1 MNIVTNSLRAA
12 ALSLF
17 ATSLL
22 LTGCKSKEKEKPKEE
37 TADVDSSYKGVIGK
51 TYAESKEWWPEKKKA
66 PAGAPNVLL
75 FLIDDAGYGT
85 ASAFGGLMETPTL
98 DSLANNGLRYT
109 NFHST
114 AVCSPTRAALLT
126 GRNHH
131 SVHMGYLNYSSLGF
145 PGYDAIMPGDKA
157 TIAEILHENSYN
169 TYAVGKY
176 HLAPLNEITPTGPFD
191 RWPTGRGFDHFY
203 GWQLG
208 HTDQYHPN
216 LYEDNNVIDIEPNT
230 KHVTTLFADK
240 AIKYIANQKST
251 APDNPFFLYFATG
264 AIHSPHQVDKKWSDL
279 YKGKFDKGWDWY
291 RTEVFARQKKL
302 GVIPINAVLQDRDPT
317 VAAWDSLSPDAKK
330 VYARYMEVYAGF
342 MSHADYEFGRIVN
355 YVKEI
360 GQLDNT
366 IIIVSIGDNGSSHSP
381 RHGNFNGYIRSLPED
396 KQVAE
401 ALKQLD
407 KFGTEHSD
415 MDAPSGWTQAT
426 NTPFRLWKADA
437 NSEGGTHQPL
447 IIFYPK
453 GIKEKG
459 GVRNQYGHM
468 IDITPTIIEL
478 VGAKVPDVIKG
489 YKQKPIEGT
498 SLAYSINDANALSK
512 HTVQYY
518 ELRGKRAIYQ
528 DGWKASVFHL
538 TGTDFA
544 NDVWELYNLN
554 DDFNERIDLATKNP
568 EKLKELQALFDSEA
582 KKYNVYP
589 LIDASQ
595 VSGPA
600 TRARSVFGKSDKIIL
615 YPGVDQYLTYSGPQ
629 FQEQSFS
636 ITAEVD
642 FKNKNEQGV
651 LFATGDGF
659 DGLSLYIKDGKFQV
673 AHNTG
678 SIVRYLQSD
687 KPITTG
693 KLNLRFDLNYVAP
706 PKKAGKPDPKNK
718 VDEPAGT
725 EAIYINDVKVG
736 ERNILASEAKYIA
749 NYKDGIDVG
758 QDLNS
763 PVTEHY
769 KVPFKFTGELKR
781 VIIEY
786 K

>member
-1 MNIVTNSLRAA
+1 MKKNTIKIITASV
-12 ALSLF
+12 AL
-17 ATSLL
+17 TSLL
-22 LTGCKSKEKEKPKEE
+22 WNAGCTHKETHE
-37 TADVDSSYKGVIGK
+37 TAASGDTTYKGVIG
-51 TYAESKEWWPEKKKA
+51 TTLADSKEWWPERKHA
-66 PAGAPNVLL
+66 RPGAPNVLL

-131 SVHMGYLNYSSLGF
+131 SVHMGWLNYSSVGF
-145 PGYDAIMPGDKA
+145 PGYDAVMPGDKA

-176 HLAPLNEITPTGPFD
+176 HLAPLHEITEAGPFD

-203 GWQLG
+203 GYQLG

-230 KHVTTLFADK
+230 KHLTTLLADK
-240 AIKYIANQKST
+240 AIDYIANQKSI
-251 APDNPFFLYFATG
+251 APQNPFFLYFATG

-291 RTEVFARQKKL
+291 RAEVFARQKKL
-302 GVIPINAVLQDRDPT
+302 GVIPQNAVLPERDPT
-317 VAAWDSLSPDAKK
+317 VKAWDSLTVEERK
-330 VYARYMEVYAGF
+330 VYARYMEIYAGF
-342 MSHADYEFGRIVN
+342 MTHADYEFGRIVN
-355 YVKEI
+355 YLKET
-360 GQLDNT
+360 GQLENT
-366 IIIVSIGDNGSSHSP
+366 IIITSIGDNGSSHSP
-381 RHGNFNGYIRSLPED
+381 EHGYFNGYIRNLDKD

-401 ALKQLD
+401 MIKHLD
-407 KFGTEHSD
+407 QFGTEHSD
-415 MDAPSGWTQAT
+415 MDAPAGWTQAT
-426 NTPFRLWKADA
+426 NTPFRLWKQDA

-447 IIFYPK
+447 IVFYPK

-459 GVRNQYGHM
+459 GIRNQYGHV
-468 IDITPTIIEL
+468 IDIAPTIIEL
-478 VGAKVPDVIKG
+478 TGSTIPDVIKG

-498 SLAYSINDANALSK
+498 SLAYSITDAKAPSK

-528 DGWKASVFHL
+528 DGWKASVFHV
-538 TGTDFA
+538 TGTDFKD
-544 NDVWELYNLN
+544 DVWELYNIN
-554 DDFNERIDLATKNP
+554 EDFNERINLAAKYP
-568 EKLKELQALFDSEA
+568 DKLKELQALFDTEA

-589 LIDASQ
+589 LIDNMQ
-595 VSGPA
+595 VPGPA
-600 TRARSVFGKSDKIIL
+600 GRARSVFGNADRIVL
-615 YPGVDQYLTYSGPQ
+615 YPGVDQFMTYSGPQ
-629 FQEQSFS
+629 FQAQSFS
-636 ITAEVD
+636 VTAEVYLQ
-642 FKNKNEQGV
+642 NKKEQGV
-651 LFATGDGF
+651 LFADGDEF

-678 SIVRYLQSD
+678 GIVKYLVAD
-687 KPITTG
+687 KSLPSG
-693 KLNLRFDLNYVAP
+693 KVNLTFELNYIAP
-706 PKKAGKPDPKNK
+706 PKVKEQKDAPKIDP
-718 VDEPAGT
+718 PAGT
-725 EAIYINDVKVG
+725 EVIYINGVKVG

-749 NYKDGIDVG
+749 NYKDGLDVG
-758 QDLNS
+758 QDVNS

-769 KVPFKFTGELKR
+769 KSPFKFTGVLKQV
-781 VIIEY
+781 VIQY

>member
-1 MNIVTNSLRAA
+1 MKNSKLKTVAFVFSLTLV
-12 ALSLF
+12 LSNTGCEKKAQEEVF
-17 ATSLL
+17 AT
-22 LTGCKSKEKEKPKEE
+22 
-37 TADVDSSYKGVIGK
+37 DSEYKGVIGK
-51 TYAESKEWWPEKKKA
+51 TLADSKEWWPERA
-66 PAGAPNVLL
+66 HAREGAPNVLL

-145 PGYDAIMPGDKA
+145 PGYDAVMPGDKA
-157 TIAEILHENSYN
+157 TIAEILHENHYN

-176 HLAPLNEITPTGPFD
+176 HLAPLHEITAAGPFD

-216 LYEDNNVIDIEPNT
+216 LYEDTKVINIEPNT
-230 KHVTTLFADK
+230 KHVTTLLADK
-240 AIKYIANQKST
+240 AIEYIANQKSI
-251 APDNPFFLYFATG
+251 APQNPFFLYFATG
-264 AIHSPHQVDKKWSDL
+264 AIHSPHQVDKKWSDM

-291 RTEVFARQKKL
+291 RAEVFARQKKL
-302 GVIPINAVLQDRDPT
+302 GVIPADAVLPERDPT
-317 VAAWDSLSPDAKK
+317 VKAWDSLTVEERK
-330 VYARYMEVYAGF
+330 VYARFMEVYAGF
-342 MSHADYEFGRIVN
+342 MTHADYEFGRIVN
-355 YVKEI
+355 YLKQT
-360 GQLDNT
+360 GQLENT
-366 IIIVSIGDNGSSHSP
+366 IIITSIGDNGSSHSP
-381 RHGNFNGYIRSLPED
+381 RNGYYNAQIKSLEVD
-396 KQVAE
+396 KQVPELA
-401 ALKQLD
+401 KHLD
-407 KFGTEHSD
+407 EFGTEHSD

-426 NTPFRLWKADA
+426 NTPFRLWKQDA

-447 IIFYPK
+447 IVFYPK
-453 GIKEKG
+453 GIKDKG
-459 GVRNQYGHM
+459 GIRNQYGHV

-478 VGAKVPDVIKG
+478 TGSTIPDVIKG

-498 SLAYSINDANALSK
+498 SLAYSINEAAAPSK

-528 DGWKASVFHL
+528 DGWKASVFHE
-538 TGTDFA
+538 TGTDFKD
-544 NDVWELYNLN
+544 DVWELYHIEE
-554 DDFNERIDLATKNP
+554 DFNERINLAAKNP
-568 EKLKELQALFDSEA
+568 EKLKELQAVFDQEA

-589 LIDASQ
+589 LIDNSQ
-595 VSGPA
+595 VPGSAG
-600 TRARSVFGKSDKIIL
+600 RGRSVFGKSDKIVL
-615 YPGVDQYLTYSGPQ
+615 YPGVEQFMTYSGPQ
-629 FQEQSFS
+629 FQSQSFS

-642 FKNKNEQGV
+642 LKNKNEQGV
-651 LFATGDGF
+651 LFSAGDEF

-678 SIVRYLQSD
+678 SVVRYLQSD
-687 KPITTG
+687 KPLPSG
-693 KLNLRFDLNYVAP
+693 KAKLTFELNYIKP
-706 PKKAGKPDPKNK
+706 PKIKPTDNRDVYR
-718 VDEPAGT
+718 VDVPGGT
-725 EAIYINDVKVG
+725 ESIYINGVKVG
-736 ERNILASEAKYIA
+736 ERAILASEGKYIA
-749 NYKDGIDVG
+749 NYKDGVDVG
-758 QDLNS
+758 QDTNS

-769 KVPFKFTGELKR
+769 KSPFKFTGSLEKI
-781 VIIEY
+781 IIEY